1 MKKVKIT
8 VIRMACYNDLMA
20 QYENPIE
27 HACELKDYHYV
38 SPYLVHL
45 VAPS

>member
-8 VIRMACYNDLMA
+8 VVRKVCHTDLME

-27 HACELKDYHYV
+27 HACDLQ
-38 SPYLVHL
+38 
-45 VAPS
+45 